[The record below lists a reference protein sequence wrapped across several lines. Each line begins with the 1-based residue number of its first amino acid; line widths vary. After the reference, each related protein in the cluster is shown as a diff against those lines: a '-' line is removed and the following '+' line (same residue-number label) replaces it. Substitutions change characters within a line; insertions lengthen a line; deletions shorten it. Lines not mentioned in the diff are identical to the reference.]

1 MEFSSVEEA
10 KIIKQAEHGNLFDVL
25 VKWSEADSVAYTCI
39 PFLEVIVLQ
48 SSQFKIWPKVLKI
61 TSKGEKFWVKFQ
73 NRTLTT
79 KNEFLLRR
87 HRKQIERT

>member
-48 SSQFKIWPKVLKI
+48 SSQFKI
-61 TSKGEKFWVKFQ
+61 
-73 NRTLTT
+73 
-79 KNEFLLRR
+79 
-87 HRKQIERT
+87 